1 MCLSLITLTSFDPLS
16 HRSRANFAQNIFAS
30 KTQSIHTDP
39 ALKSGL
45 RFNNFCIL
53 TDPNYSIN
61 ISIFFASSRSAQKA
75 EATQP
80 GVKFSSS
87 SLYCFCVH
95 FTYDI
100 LMLFIRQGHFVF
112 TVHLVYLC
120 AICKVTEVDAEIH
133 LSEIGL

>member
-45 RFNNFCIL
+45 RFNINFCIL

-87 SLYCFCVH
+87 SLYCLYVH

-100 LMLFIRQGHFVF
+100 LMLFMHI
-112 TVHLVYLC
+112 VHLVYFR